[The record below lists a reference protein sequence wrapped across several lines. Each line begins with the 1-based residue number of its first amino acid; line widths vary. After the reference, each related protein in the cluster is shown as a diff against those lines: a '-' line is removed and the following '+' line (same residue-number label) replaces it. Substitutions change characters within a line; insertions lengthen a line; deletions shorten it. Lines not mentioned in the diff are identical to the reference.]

1 MSKELINFNTKITI
15 FLSFLILNSFVI
27 LFLKL
32 PTNLLKLNIIGFL
45 TVFFIFYLKFY
56 KSNFSLKLYFFFNT
70 CNLYWKSCHKL
81 GFKKYIL
88 VSCEENFF

>member
-32 PTNLLKLNIIGFL
+32 PTDLLKLNIIGFL
-45 TVFFIFYLKFY
+45 TAFFIFYLKFY
-56 KSNFSLKLYFFFNT
+56 KSNFSLKLYFF
-70 CNLYWKSCHKL
+70 L
-81 GFKKYIL
+81 IL
-88 VSCEENFF
+88 VICIGSPAINWDLRSTI